1 MKKRIFVLLLISA
14 MLLSSCGGKTD
25 DNETDNPSG
34 TGETNIGDGTEE
46 QETEPEET
54 VDPSTV
60 FTLPDTNFE
69 GKTVNIL
76 ATQWYSGVNSPWS
89 NPELAATEIT
99 GDQINDAVYNRKITV
114 ETKYNVKLN
123 YIAGDPY
130 IASALNEDYIAGT
143 NSYDIAYPR
152 VSEMASIAGN
162 GTAYDLNKT
171 ENLDLSKK
179 WWSQLALEDLTINGA
194 TFFMA
199 GDISHMDKYCS
210 GCVFFNKTMAAENNI
225 TSEELYGLVDSG
237 KWTYDNFRTYTMNV
251 TNDSDG
257 NGVLDNNDTWGCS
270 ANADY
275 VSNVMQYW
283 DNPITDVVDG
293 KLIFNCTSEHTVDI
307 VDRMID
313 MMKNNVIY
321 ASSWDMAEPIFTAG
335 RSLFYLEVTQ
345 KISNFRSLDMD
356 FGVLPPMK
364 YDESQNGYRTT
375 CASLATMV
383 MVPKTTADRDTAGF
397 ILESLAYE
405 SNQTVIPAFI
415 DNALE
420 TKYARDERTAD
431 MLHIIF
437 DGITYDLGLFTDI
450 GGFSS
455 QINSMRSSLENTVSS
470 SVASVS
476 KVVDIQIEQINGY
489 YTNAE

>member
-1 MKKRIFVLLLISA
+1 
-14 MLLSSCGGKTD
+14 MLLSSCGGKTTGD
-25 DNETDNPSG
+25 ETDSSSAPGG
-34 TGETNIGDGTEE
+34 TDISEETA
-46 QETEPEET
+46 ETEPVET
-54 VDPSTV
+54 VDPTTV
-60 FTLPDTNFE
+60 FDLPDSNFE

-76 ATQWYSGVNSPWS
+76 ATQWYSGVSSPWS
-89 NPELAATEIT
+89 NPELSAVELN
-99 GDQINDAVYNRKITV
+99 GNQINDAVYNRKATI
-114 ETKYNVKLN
+114 ESKYNVKLN
-123 YIAGDPY
+123 YIAGEPY

-171 ENLDLSKK
+171 ENVDLSKQ
-179 WWSQLALEDLTINGA
+179 WWSQLAREDLTINGA

-210 GCVFFNKTMAAENNI
+210 GCVFFNKQMASENNI
-225 TSEELYGLVDSG
+225 TSDELYGLVDSG
-237 KWTYDNFRTYTMNV
+237 KWTYDNFRTYTQNV

-257 NGVLDNNDTWGCS
+257 NGILDNNDTWGCS

-293 KLIFNCTSEHTVDI
+293 QLIFNCTTERTVDM

-313 MMKNNVIY
+313 MLKSNVVY
-321 ASSWDMAEPIFTAG
+321 GASWDVAEPVFTSG
-335 RSLFYLEVTQ
+335 RSLFYIEVTQ

-364 YDESQNGYRTT
+364 YDENQEGYRTT
-375 CASLATMV
+375 CAALATMV
-383 MVPKTTADRDTAGF
+383 MVPKTTADRNTAGF

-437 DGITYDLGLFTDI
+437 DGITYDLGLFTDL

-455 QINSMRSSLENTVSS
+455 KINGMRSSLENTVSS
-470 SVASVS
+470 SVSAVS
-476 KVVDIQIEQINGY
+476 KAVNIQLEKINGY